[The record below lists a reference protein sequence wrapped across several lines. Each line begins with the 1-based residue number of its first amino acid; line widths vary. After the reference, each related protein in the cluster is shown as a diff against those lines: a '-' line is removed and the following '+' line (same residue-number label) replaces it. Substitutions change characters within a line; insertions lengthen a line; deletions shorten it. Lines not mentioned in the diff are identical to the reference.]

1 LLWDDTTKG
10 FGLRLRD
17 GRYNWIFQYK
27 FGADH
32 WRIKLGTFPSLTCDE
47 ARKRA
52 EFLRGQV
59 ADAKLGRGLHP
70 ALEREKQK
78 HESKPRPKPQ
88 ANALLTF
95 IPVYLDAREGGLK
108 QNTYEAQERHLNS
121 HWEARTTWRFPR
133 LPAAMSPRF

>member
-1 LLWDDTTKG
+1 MLSATSHLSGQTGCTP
-10 FGLRLRD
+10 